1 MTHIVLSAQV
11 PETFANQR
19 LDLVAA
25 QLFPDY
31 SRARLQTW
39 IKEGQLKVNSSA
51 ARPRD
56 TVYLGDELSVDVV
69 LQAEREWEA
78 QAMPIDIVFEDV
90 VRNKLA
96 GRFTAF
102 TSSASAKTLKLVA
115 AIKDVLPPSLVFK
128 IPLNGGSE
136 S

>member
-1 MTHIVLSAQV
+1 MTHIVLSAIV

-39 IKEGQLKVNSSA
+39 IKDGQLKVNANA

-56 TVYLGDELSVDVV
+56 IVYGGDALSIDVYLQEE
-69 LQAEREWEA
+69 QQW
-78 QAMPIDIVFEDV
+78 
-90 VRNKLA
+90 
-96 GRFTAF
+96 
-102 TSSASAKTLKLVA
+102 
-115 AIKDVLPPSLVFK
+115 
-128 IPLNGGSE
+128 
-136 S
+136 